1 MNWKGRYMFDSH
13 KDESLYLW
21 QLTDVVCASISKDV
35 IIVSFDSGWRRWH
48 AIAVAICCN
57 TTSASQLLNAGMD
70 GKLCLSFQAGS
81 CVDAHGTE
89 PARLC
94 VLAETERNLD
104 PAAS

>member
-1 MNWKGRYMFDSH
+1 MFDSH

-48 AIAVAICCN
+48 AIAICCN

-81 CVDAHGTE
+81 CVEAHGTE
-89 PARLC
+89 PARLR
-94 VLAETERNLD
+94 VLAETQRNLN